1 MRKQSSIMSSLV
13 VLGLLLLSTMVL
25 AGPLPPAN
33 KVISAPPDDASPATV
48 QWYLRNGAF
57 DEPWDGDVPLSW
69 KVYPGNA
76 DAYGSFDFQ
85 SPDAS
90 GEVTD
95 HAFFFQIINDE
106 IKADRNAYLY
116 QELTLSPG
124 DYWLNVHTVIFG
136 ASTGFYRSSSTVS
149 SDAYT
154 YMAYYALVPQA
165 DAMRDGSF
173 APDLVSDD
181 AWKELWPYST
191 ICSEKAMT
199 ECDYPSR
206 AETVSIATGGTHVF
220 ILRAHIKWPD
230 WRAFAYYVF
239 DDLQLIPATPLKDNS
254 SACVTSF
261 CLEGLIR
268 QPEDEDTGEK

>member
-1 MRKQSSIMSSLV
+1 MRKRSSITSGLAI
-13 VLGLLLLSTMVL
+13 LGLLLLSTIVL
-25 AGPLPPAN
+25 AGPLPPAD
-33 KVISAPPDDASPATV
+33 KVISVPLDASPATI

-57 DEPWDGDVPLSW
+57 DEQWDGDVPLSW

-76 DAYGSFDFQ
+76 DAYGAFDFQ

-106 IKADRNAYLY
+106 IKSDRNAYLY
-116 QELTLSPG
+116 QKLALSPG
-124 DYWLNVHTVIFG
+124 DYWLNVHTVILG
-136 ASTGFYRSSSTVS
+136 ASSGFYRSSSAVS

-165 DAMRDGSF
+165 DVMPGGSF
-173 APDLVSDD
+173 APELVSGD

-199 ECDYPSR
+199 ECDYQSR
-206 AETVSIATGGTHVF
+206 AETVSIAAGGTHVF

-230 WRAFAYYVF
+230 WRASAFFVF
-239 DDLQLIPATPLKDNS
+239 DDLQIIPATPLEDNS

-268 QPEDEDTGEK
+268 QPQETSRGMDR